1 MLAVNNTL
9 TDARKGALI
18 RANLPSDNLFSLR
31 KSCHDI
37 RQSIAAG
44 MMIIRDKKTVIE
56 RLKMGIR
63 E

>member
-1 MLAVNNTL
+1 
-9 TDARKGALI
+9 
-18 RANLPSDNLFSLR
+18 LPWDNPFSLR
-31 KSCHDI
+31 KSCHAASI
-37 RQSIAAG
+37 SRRSIAAG